1 MYLVKDIKT
10 GEIVFYFGL
19 SAGLLYKEIGSGD
32 FQLSNLE
39 KEIVNTCISAIL
51 EKDGSITTDDVLS
64 WYEDDDTVDKEKV
77 VRIIDDNVKIKLAAR
92 DDPEN
97 TENVVNIK
105 QVSKTFPG
113 IVVTHFCKN
122 TNYRFTENISFPIG
136 FYVFWEIVI
145 EKVLEIASLLG
156 CQYLYL
162 FAADNT
168 EQVPTQ
174 QSFLY
179 PGDWDEDE
187 SEINTSPV
195 YKLVEYYKNELKFDD
210 VQDVTILKPYYDF
223 QCFSLIQEIN
233 DLQEHR
239 EAAWIQHSDVG
250 M

>member
-1 MYLVKDIKT
+1 
-10 GEIVFYFGL
+10 
-19 SAGLLYKEIGSGD
+19 
-32 FQLSNLE
+32 
-39 KEIVNTCISAIL
+39 
-51 EKDGSITTDDVLS
+51 
-64 WYEDDDTVDKEKV
+64 
-77 VRIIDDNVKIKLAAR
+77 
-92 DDPEN
+92 
-97 TENVVNIK
+97 
-105 QVSKTFPG
+105 
-113 IVVTHFCKN
+113 
-122 TNYRFTENISFPIG
+122 
-136 FYVFWEIVI
+136 
-145 EKVLEIASLLG
+145 
-156 CQYLYL
+156 
-162 FAADNT
+162 T